1 MRILALAVLLGTL
14 SMTGCGPR
22 APSVDSSVSGGTG
35 LGALPTSPAGVGS
48 LAGGGLPARVID
60 VARGFRGNPMPLAVL
75 TGGVL
80 VAALGL
86 GLYTIRLAYRQPPG
100 DNAP

>member
-1 MRILALAVLLGTL
+1 MRILTLVVLLGTL
-14 SMTGCGPR
+14 SMVGCGPR
-22 APSVDSSVSGGTG
+22 APSVDPSESGGIG
-35 LGALPTSPAGVGS
+35 LGALPTSPAG
-48 LAGGGLPARVID
+48 AGARAAAGLPARVID
-60 VARGFRGNPMPLAVL
+60 FARGFRGNPVPLAVL

-100 DNAP
+100 DTGR